1 MDFRKQNT
9 MADGK
14 EDNVGEA
21 LLTNSDSVAVQI
33 VPTKTEEAATAT
45 APAPAVSSSMSS
57 EAEADLAIRLTGAY
71 KSYGRGGGKTPVL
84 LGLGGAA
91 TNDAQILS
99 QIS

>member
-1 MDFRKQNT
+1 MNFRKQST

-33 VPTKTEEAATAT
+33 VPTKTEEAAM
-45 APAPAVSSSMSS
+45 APPVVSSMSS

-84 LGLGGAA
+84 LGLGGQLQM
-91 TNDAQILS
+91 TFKIQT
-99 QIS
+99 

>member
-14 EDNVGEA
+14 GDNVGEA

-33 VPTKTEEAATAT
+33 VPTKTEEAATA
-45 APAPAVSSSMSS
+45 PAVSSMSS

-84 LGLGGAA
+84 LGLGGQLRM
-91 TNDAQILS
+91 TFKTQT
-99 QIS
+99 

>member
-33 VPTKTEEAATAT
+33 VPTKTEEAAM
-45 APAPAVSSSMSS
+45 APPVVSSMSS

-84 LGLGGAA
+84 LGLGGQLRM
-91 TNDAQILS
+91 TFKTQT
-99 QIS
+99 

>member
-1 MDFRKQNT
+1 
-9 MADGK
+9 MADRK

-33 VPTKTEEAATAT
+33 VPTKTEEAATA
-45 APAPAVSSSMSS
+45 PSAVSSSMSS

-84 LGLGGAA
+84 LGLGRQLRM
-91 TNDAQILS
+91 TFKIQT
-99 QIS
+99 

>member
-1 MDFRKQNT
+1 

-33 VPTKTEEAATAT
+33 VPTKTEEAATA
-45 APAPAVSSSMSS
+45 APPAVNSMSS

-84 LGLGGAA
+84 LGLGRH
-91 TNDAQILS
+91 AQMMS
-99 QIS
+99 NF